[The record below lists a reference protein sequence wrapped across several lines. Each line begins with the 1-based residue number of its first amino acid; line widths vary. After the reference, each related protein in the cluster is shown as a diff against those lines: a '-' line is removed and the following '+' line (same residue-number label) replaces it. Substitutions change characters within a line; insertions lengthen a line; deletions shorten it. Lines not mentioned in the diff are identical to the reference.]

1 MRPLTRV
8 REWRERR
15 MLTQKELAERAGV
28 SLFTV
33 QRIEGGRGG
42 AHPGTGRKLARALG
56 VAFEDLWDETA
67 PGARASRSAK
77 EWLDEHVGHS
87 YLAMDEEE
95 MRAEQEKLKTGTA
108 VEALRAE
115 LRDEYDVAREALD
128 SQELTPELRNALLEA
143 KTTLVR
149 WHLELTKIVNRL
161 QGEQSQ
167 TSADEEPAGQE
178 QL

>member
-56 VAFEDLWDETA
+56 VAFEDLWDETT
-67 PGARASRSAK
+67 PGAHASRSAK
-77 EWLDEHVGHS
+77 GWLDEHVGHS
-87 YLAMDEEE
+87 YLAMGDEE
-95 MRAEQEKLKTGTA
+95 MQAEQEKLKTVAA

-115 LRDEYDVAREALD
+115 LRDEYDLAREALD
-128 SQELTPELRNALLEA
+128 SQELTPELRNELLQA

-149 WHLELTKIVNRL
+149 WHLELTKIVNLL
-161 QGEQSQ
+161 QEKQSR
-167 TSADEEPAGQE
+167 AAGIEEISDRE
-178 QL
+178 

>member
-15 MLTQKELAERAGV
+15 MLTQQELAERAGV

-33 QRIEGGRGG
+33 QRIESGRGG
-42 AHPGTGRKLARALG
+42 AHPGTGRKIAQALD
-56 VAFEDLWDETA
+56 VAFEDLWDETTQR
-67 PGARASRSAK
+67 ARASQSSK
-77 EWLDEHVGHS
+77 EWLEEHVGHS
-87 YLAMDEEE
+87 YLTMGDEEV
-95 MRAEQEKLKTGTA
+95 RAEQEKLKTVAA

-115 LRDEYDVAREALD
+115 LRDEYDVAREALE
-128 SQELTPELRNALLEA
+128 SQELTSELRDELLKA

-161 QGEQSQ
+161 LEKHSQ
-167 TSADEEPAGQE
+167 TLADEEIVDHQ

>member
-42 AHPGTGRKLARALG
+42 THPGTGRKLARALG
-56 VAFEDLWDETA
+56 VTFEDLWDETS
-67 PGARASRSAK
+67 PGAPASRSAK
-77 EWLDEHVGHS
+77 GWLDEHVGHS
-87 YLAMDEEE
+87 YLAMSDEE
-95 MRAEQEKLKTGTA
+95 MQAEQEKLKTVAA

-115 LRDEYDVAREALD
+115 LRDEYDLAREALD
-128 SQELTPELRNALLEA
+128 SQELTPELRNELLQA

-149 WHLELTKIVNRL
+149 WHLELTKIVNLL
-161 QGEQSQ
+161 QEKQSR
-167 TSADEEPAGQE
+167 AAGIEEISDRE
-178 QL
+178 